1 MSNPLTKFDDSKDLI
16 VFGDLPELLKPMQE
30 KIYLDSV
37 YAAGISHLD
46 DPELPAKLKPKEKL
60 YLFREPENPHDQY
73 AIRIDNEAGEMIGYI
88 PKRSNRVFARLMD
101 AGKIL
106 TAAVSDVEKTVR
118 YCALK
123 VDLWMEDF

>member
-46 DPELPAKLKPKEKL
+46 DPELPAKLNQKKSFICSENLKIHTTSMRFELIMKPEK
-60 YLFREPENPHDQY
+60 
-73 AIRIDNEAGEMIGYI
+73 
-88 PKRSNRVFARLMD
+88 RLD
-101 AGKIL
+101 ISQKGVIEFL
-106 TAAVSDVEKTVR
+106 PV
-118 YCALK
+118 
-123 VDLWMEDF
+123 